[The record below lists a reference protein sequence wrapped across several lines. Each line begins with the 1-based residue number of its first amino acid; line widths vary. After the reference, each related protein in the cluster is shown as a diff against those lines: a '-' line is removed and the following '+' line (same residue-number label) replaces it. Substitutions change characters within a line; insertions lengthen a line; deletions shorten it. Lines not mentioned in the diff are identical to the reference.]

1 MNINVIAVGK
11 LKEKF
16 WKDACSEY
24 AKRISGY
31 AKLTIR
37 EIPDVD
43 PGKNGGALKAKEKEG
58 EAVLAAIS
66 GRSHVI
72 LLAIEGKMS
81 DSETFAGR
89 LEELAVHGES
99 DITFVIGGS
108 DGSGS
113 KVYERAD
120 ELISFGP
127 ITMPHNLAR
136 VVLLEQ
142 IYRAFKIIKKEP
154 YHK

>member
-43 PGKNGGALKAKEKEG
+43 PGKNGGALKAKEKFSMT
-58 EAVLAAIS
+58 V
-66 GRSHVI
+66 
-72 LLAIEGKMS
+72 K
-81 DSETFAGR
+81 
-89 LEELAVHGES
+89 
-99 DITFVIGGS
+99 
-108 DGSGS
+108 
-113 KVYERAD
+113 
-120 ELISFGP
+120 
-127 ITMPHNLAR
+127 NLR
-136 VVLLEQ
+136 
-142 IYRAFKIIKKEP
+142 
-154 YHK
+154 